1 MTMRFASVNASIAT
15 GENRSLE
22 EPLGVISYCLRQQG
36 CVMNARDVKS
46 MVSSDNDENSLKQTY
61 SMNKKI
67 IIRYAVHSDRSGVA
81 PGSPP
86 MHLPGLLT
94 FEAAARHLNFARA
107 AAELGVTPT
116 AVSRTIKTLEAQ
128 LNVRLFN
135 RTTRS
140 VSLTEAGSSLNSKMA
155 PALALIRNSLSESLL
170 ATDQPS
176 GTVRVNS
183 SYVAYRILI
192 EPHVEAFLANFP
204 LINVEISLDSVLGDI
219 VNAGF
224 DIGIRMGK
232 SVQNDMV
239 AVQLGSVQKRIVVSA
254 PDYFEGRKEPRTI
267 GELLNHDCIR
277 QRYSVG
283 GRWVEWKFE
292 SEGKMVQ
299 IDVQGRLSF
308 SEMRS
313 VVDAAIRGQGIGF
326 VFEEF
331 AKQELASGQLRQILK
346 QHNGIDDAFHL
357 YYPHRKYM
365 PGKLRAFVDFMLNA
379 NAESSVGRLAAPS
392 AGFNSS

>member
-1 MTMRFASVNASIAT
+1 MMNLCEV
-15 GENRSLE
+15 RSME
-22 EPLGVISYCLRQQG
+22 
-36 CVMNARDVKS
+36 AD
-46 MVSSDNDENSLKQTY
+46 DNDVNSHKQTY
-61 SMNKKI
+61 GMNKKLT
-67 IIRYAVHSDRSGVA
+67 IRGAVHAGHAGVA
-81 PGSPP
+81 IAAPP
-86 MHLPGLLT
+86 VHLPGLLT

-116 AVSRTIKTLEAQ
+116 AVSRTIKTVEAQ

-155 PALALIRNSLSESLL
+155 PALALIRNSLSEALL

-183 SYVAYRILI
+183 SYVAYRMLI

-204 LINVEISLDSVLGDI
+204 LIHVEISLDNLLGDI

-224 DIGIRMGK
+224 DLGIRMGK
-232 SVQNDMV
+232 RVQNDMV
-239 AVQLGSVQKRIVVSA
+239 AMQLGSVQKRIVVAA
-254 PDYFEGRKEPRTI
+254 PDYFQGRKEPRAI
-267 GELLNHDCIR
+267 DDLLSHDCIR

-283 GRWVEWKFE
+283 GRWFEWKFDVD
-292 SEGKMVQ
+292 GQAVQ
-299 IDVQGRLSF
+299 IDVQGRLLLD
-308 SEMRS
+308 EMRS
-313 VVDAAIRGQGIGF
+313 VVDAAIQGLGIGF

-331 AKQELASGQLRQILK
+331 AKHELASGQLRRILK
-346 QHNGIDDAFHL
+346 QYSGMDDAFHL
-357 YYPHRKYM
+357 YYPHRKHM

-379 NAESSVGRLAAPS
+379 NKA
-392 AGFNSS
+392 